1 HTLNIIN
8 QLRATQ
14 RLPYGGNVEA
24 AWIINATDQLRE
36 QATQSYKQSS
46 RIALSGQIP
55 LLRGAGEVAREDLIQ
70 SERNLVYQARTFERF
85 RREHL
90 VSIASDYFRL
100 VQARQAIVNQ
110 QRQLA
115 SFRALEKATAA
126 KVAAGRLQAFDVG
139 NAANRVQSALAQLAT
154 LVDQYIFRLER
165 FKIRLGLPVDEPI
178 AITGEIIDLPDPE
191 ADVAQA
197 AALGLEYRL
206 DLQNERDRLDDARR
220 GVANAKNEL
229 LPQLD
234 LKGDVALPT
243 DPDDA
248 TGGLAISAG
257 DLDYSAAA
265 TLSLPLDRQRERLSL
280 RAAMVNL
287 QKLVRSYEEARDNV
301 IVEVRDAL
309 RSVDNNRTQLSIAEK
324 QVEINRERLRGLQ
337 LQIDTIEP
345 QDIIDAENDL
355 LKAENDR
362 DSATTSLRNSVLE
375 YLLASDQL
383 RVQRDGALQSLPGM
397 NNP

>member
-1 HTLNIIN
+1 
-8 QLRATQ
+8 
-14 RLPYGGNVEA
+14 
-24 AWIINATDQLRE
+24 
-36 QATQSYKQSS
+36 
-46 RIALSGQIP
+46 
-55 LLRGAGEVAREDLIQ
+55 
-70 SERNLVYQARTFERF
+70 
-85 RREHL
+85 
-90 VSIASDYFRL
+90 
-100 VQARQAIVNQ
+100 
-110 QRQLA
+110 
-115 SFRALEKATAA
+115 
-126 KVAAGRLQAFDVG
+126 
-139 NAANRVQSALAQLAT
+139 
-154 LVDQYIFRLER
+154 VDQYIFRLER

-206 DLQNERDRLDDARR
+206 DLQNERDQLDDARR

-234 LKGDVALPT
+234 LRGDVAIPT

-248 TGGLAISAG
+248 TGGLAISA
-257 DLDYSAAA
+257 DELDYSAAA
-265 TLSLPLDRQRERLSL
+265 TLSLPLDRERERLSL

-362 DSATTSLRNSVLE
+362 DSATTSLRNAVLE

-383 RVQRDGALQSLPGM
+383 RVQRDGALQPLPGM
-397 NNP
+397 TKP